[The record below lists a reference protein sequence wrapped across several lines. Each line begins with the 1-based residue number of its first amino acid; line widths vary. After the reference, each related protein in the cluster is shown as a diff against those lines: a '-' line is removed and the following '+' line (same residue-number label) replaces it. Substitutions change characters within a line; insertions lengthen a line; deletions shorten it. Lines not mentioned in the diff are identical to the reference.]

1 MGVVRTPRSVGT
13 GLLPQIP
20 ETVAWV
26 EVDGE
31 VVLYDEVRQMVH
43 VLSPTATLV
52 WSGIDGRTSLERIA
66 RDLSESFG
74 TDLGVV
80 RSDVL
85 ELARDLLERG
95 LITDARS
102 TRDPKL
108 RPSGISTDRRT
119 VGERAQRFLQEP
131 PSG

>member
-1 MGVVRTPRSVGT
+1 MRTPRSVDVD
-13 GLLPQIP
+13 LLPQIP
-20 ETVAWV
+20 ENVAWV

-31 VVLYDEVRQMVH
+31 GVLYDELRQRVH

-74 TDLGVV
+74 TDLEVV

-85 ELARDLLERG
+85 ELARDLLESG
-95 LITDARS
+95 LITES
-102 TRDPKL
+102 SSPRDPEL
-108 RPSGISTDRRT
+108 RPSGVPTDQLN
-119 VGERAQRFLQEP
+119 VGERAPRFLQEP
-131 PSG
+131 PGG

>member
-1 MGVVRTPRSVGT
+1 MRTPRSVDVD
-13 GLLPQIP
+13 LLPQIP
-20 ETVAWV
+20 ENVAWV

-31 VVLYDEVRQMVH
+31 GVLYDELRQRVH

-74 TDLGVV
+74 TDLEVV

-95 LITDARS
+95 LITEASSPRE
-102 TRDPKL
+102 PKL
-108 RPSGISTDRRT
+108 RPSQIPADRAK
-119 VGERAQRFLQEP
+119 VDERAPRFLQEP
-131 PSG
+131 PGG

>member
-1 MGVVRTPRSVGT
+1 MSVVRTPRSVGAD
-13 GLLPQIP
+13 LLPQIP
-20 ETVAWV
+20 ETVAWA

-31 VVLYDEVRQMVH
+31 GVLYDELRQKVH
-43 VLSPTATLV
+43 VLSPTATLI

-74 TDLGVV
+74 TDLEVV

-95 LITDARS
+95 LITDAS
-102 TRDPKL
+102 SPRDPKL
-108 RPSGISTDRRT
+108 RPSGVSTDRRKD
-119 VGERAQRFLQEP
+119 GERAPRFMQEP
-131 PSG
+131 PGG

>member
-1 MGVVRTPRSVGT
+1 MRTPRSVDVD
-13 GLLPQIP
+13 LLPQIP
-20 ETVAWV
+20 ENVAWV

-31 VVLYDEVRQMVH
+31 GVLYDELRQRVH

-74 TDLGVV
+74 TDLEVV

-95 LITDARS
+95 LITEAS
-102 TRDPKL
+102 SPSDPKL
-108 RPSGISTDRRT
+108 RPSQIPADRAK
-119 VGERAQRFLQEP
+119 VDERAPRFLQEP
-131 PSG
+131 PGG

>member
-1 MGVVRTPRSVGT
+1 MRKPRSVGAD
-13 GLLPQIP
+13 LLLQIR
-20 ETVAWV
+20 ETVAWA

-31 VVLYDEVRQMVH
+31 GVLYDELRQKVH

-74 TDLGVV
+74 TDLEVV

-95 LITDARS
+95 LITDAS
-102 TRDPKL
+102 SPRDPKR
-108 RPSGISTDRRT
+108 RPSGIPRDRRK
-119 VGERAQRFLQEP
+119 VGERAPRFLQEP
-131 PSG
+131 PGG

>member
-1 MGVVRTPRSVGT
+1 MRTPRSVDVD
-13 GLLPQIP
+13 LLPQIP
-20 ETVAWV
+20 ENVAWV

-31 VVLYDEVRQMVH
+31 GVLYDELRQRVH

-74 TDLGVV
+74 TDLEVV

-95 LITDARS
+95 LITEAS
-102 TRDPKL
+102 SPRDPKL
-108 RPSGISTDRRT
+108 RPSQIPADRAK
-119 VGERAQRFLQEP
+119 VDERAPRFLQEP
-131 PSG
+131 PGG

>member
-1 MGVVRTPRSVGT
+1 MRTPRSVGAD
-13 GLLPQIP
+13 LLLQIR

-31 VVLYDEVRQMVH
+31 GVLYDELRQKVH

-74 TDLGVV
+74 ADLEVI

-95 LITDARS
+95 LITDANS
-102 TRDPKL
+102 QRDPTL
-108 RPSGISTDRRT
+108 RPSGISTDRRK
-119 VGERAQRFLQEP
+119 VGERAPRFLQEP
-131 PSG
+131 PGG

>member
-1 MGVVRTPRSVGT
+1 MRTPRSVGAD
-13 GLLPQIP
+13 LLLQIR

-31 VVLYDEVRQMVH
+31 GVLYDELRQKVH

-74 TDLGVV
+74 ADVEV
-80 RSDVL
+80 IRSDVL

-95 LITDARS
+95 LITDANS
-102 TRDPKL
+102 QRDPTL
-108 RPSGISTDRRT
+108 RPSGISTDRRK
-119 VGERAQRFLQEP
+119 VGERAPRFLQEP
-131 PSG
+131 PGG

>member
-1 MGVVRTPRSVGT
+1 MRTPRSVDVD
-13 GLLPQIP
+13 LLPQIP
-20 ETVAWV
+20 ENVAWV

-31 VVLYDEVRQMVH
+31 GVLYDELRQRVH

-66 RDLSESFG
+66 MDLSESFG
-74 TDLGVV
+74 TDLEVV

-95 LITDARS
+95 LITEASSPRE
-102 TRDPKL
+102 PKL
-108 RPSGISTDRRT
+108 RPSQIPADRAK
-119 VGERAQRFLQEP
+119 VDERAPRFLQEP
-131 PSG
+131 PGG